1 MTRRF
6 VLPGW
11 LVTLGSL
18 AVTIFGVL
26 IGVATASWQAR
37 SLVSEQTEAIASL
50 RQTLDESVR
59 PTLAEVA
66 NHTGRISTHETRLAV
81 IERTCCGPA
90 QSGGVHR

>member
-37 SLVSEQTEAIASL
+37 ALVAEQTEAIASL

-59 PTLAEVA
+59 PTLAEVVQ
-66 NHTGRISTHETRLAV
+66 HTARLSGHETRIAV
-81 IERTCCGPA
+81 IERTCCEPA
-90 QSGGVHR
+90 QAGGVHR

>member
-37 SLVSEQTEAIASL
+37 ALVSEQTEAIASL

-59 PTLAEVA
+59 PTLAEVVVHTERLS
-66 NHTGRISTHETRLAV
+66 NHDTRLAIV
-81 IERTCCGPA
+81 ELTCCPPKRA
-90 QSGGVHR
+90 PGVHQ